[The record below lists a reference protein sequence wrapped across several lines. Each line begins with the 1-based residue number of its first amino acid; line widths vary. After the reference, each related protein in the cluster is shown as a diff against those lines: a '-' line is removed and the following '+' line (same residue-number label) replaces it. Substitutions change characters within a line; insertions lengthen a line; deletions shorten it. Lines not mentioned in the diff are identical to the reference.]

1 MDEKQH
7 MTIQESFEID
17 DEDFV
22 AAIKRRYAE
31 YEEIDA
37 DWVEKGK
44 LKAVLKWVNTA
55 HGMAF
60 ALDQFLRGQPT
71 VYISEDGEFD
81 LV

>member
-22 AAIKRRYAE
+22 AAVKRRYAE

-44 LKAVLKWVNTA
+44 LKEVLKWVNTA
-55 HGMAF
+55 HAMAF
-60 ALDQFLRGQPT
+60 ALDQFLRGLPT

-81 LV
+81 LY

>member
-1 MDEKQH
+1 MKEKQY
-7 MTIQESFEID
+7 MTLQESFEID
-17 DEDFV
+17 SEDFV

-44 LKAVLKWVNTA
+44 EEEVLKWANKA
-55 HGMAF
+55 YYQAF
-60 ALDQFLRGQPT
+60 ALDQFLNGLPT